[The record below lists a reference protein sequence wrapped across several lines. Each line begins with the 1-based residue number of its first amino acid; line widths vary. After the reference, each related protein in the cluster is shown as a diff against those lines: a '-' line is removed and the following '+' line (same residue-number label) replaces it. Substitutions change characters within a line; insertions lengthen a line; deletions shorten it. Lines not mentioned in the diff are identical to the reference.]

1 MYLSHIC
8 TSNIKI
14 YLLGLP
20 GSPEVKTLSSNAV
33 ATGWIPG
40 EGTKVPPTAEY
51 GQKNFLREY

>member
-8 TSNIKI
+8 ISNIKI

-40 EGTKVPPTAEY
+40 EGTKVPPTAEC
-51 GQKNFLREY
+51 GQKIF